1 MAAGRRWMLSSNLVA
16 AAILLIVLAA
26 LAILTG

>member
-1 MAAGRRWMLSSNLVA
+1 MAAGRTWMLSSNLVA